1 MTGVFDRNR
10 QIGGSAW
17 GLFALARGTAKALN
31 RSQVTSA
38 LPWREIDLAANHAY
52 ISSNG

>member
-1 MTGVFDRNR
+1 MTGVFHRNR
-10 QIGGSAW
+10 QIGGSSW
-17 GLFALARGTAKALN
+17 GLLALSRGTAKALN

-38 LPWREIDLAANHAY
+38 LPRREIDLAANDAY